1 VVQFRIELASFMYS
15 VAVKDHIMIAHSFQ
29 GKVFGPAQK
38 LHGATYIVTAEF
50 KVAQLDKDG
59 LVIDIAEA
67 ITILKEILAPLN
79 YQNLDTIEEF
89 KGINTTTEYMA
100 YYIHQQISKQVNSFF
115 KGSLKIILE
124 ESHIAWGSYE
134 SPV

>member
-1 VVQFRIELASFMYS
+1 MFS

-29 GKVFGPAQK
+29 GEIFGPAQK

-59 LVIDIAEA
+59 LVIDIGQA
-67 ITILKEILAPLN
+67 IAILKEVLEPLN
-79 YQNLDTIEEF
+79 YQNLDTLEQF
-89 KGINTTTEYMA
+89 KGVNTTTEHMA
-100 YYIHQQISKQVNSFF
+100 YYIHQQISKQVASFF

-134 SPV
+134 AEV

>member
-1 VVQFRIELASFMYS
+1 MFS

-29 GKVFGPAQK
+29 GEIFGPAQK

-50 KVAQLDKDG
+50 KVAQLDEDG
-59 LVIDIAEA
+59 LVIDIGQA
-67 ITILKEILAPLN
+67 IAILKEVLEPLN
-79 YQNLDTIEEF
+79 YQNLDTLEQF

-100 YYIHQQISKQVNSFF
+100 YYIHQQISKQVSSFF
-115 KGSLKIILE
+115 KGSLKVTLE

-134 SPV
+134 AEV

>member
-1 VVQFRIELASFMYS
+1 MYS

-29 GKVFGPAQK
+29 GEIFGPAQK
-38 LHGATYIVTAEF
+38 LHGATYVVTAEF
-50 KVAQLDKDG
+50 KVTQLDKDG
-59 LVIDIAEA
+59 LVIDIGQA
-67 ITILKEILAPLN
+67 ITILKEVLAPLN
-79 YQNLDTIEEF
+79 YQNLDNIELF
-89 KGINTTTEYMA
+89 NGVNTTTEYMA
-100 YYIHQQISKQVNSFF
+100 FYIHQQISKKVNSFF

>member
-1 VVQFRIELASFMYS
+1 
-15 VAVKDHIMIAHSFQ
+15 MIAHSFQ

-59 LVIDIAEA
+59 LVIDIDKA

-100 YYIHQQISKQVNSFF
+100 YYIHQQISQQVNSFF

>member
-1 VVQFRIELASFMYS
+1 MFS

-29 GKVFGPAQK
+29 GEIFGPAQK

-50 KVAQLDKDG
+50 KVPQLDKDG
-59 LVIDIAEA
+59 LVIDIGQA
-67 ITILKEILAPLN
+67 IAILKEVLEPLN
-79 YQNLDTIEEF
+79 YQNLDTLEQF
-89 KGINTTTEYMA
+89 KGVNTTTEHMA
-100 YYIHQQISKQVNSFF
+100 YYIHQQISKQVSSFF

-134 SPV
+134 AEV

>member
-1 VVQFRIELASFMYS
+1 MFS

-29 GKVFGPAQK
+29 GEIFGPAQK

-59 LVIDIAEA
+59 LVIDIGQA
-67 ITILKEILAPLN
+67 IAILKEVLEPLN
-79 YQNLDTIEEF
+79 YQNLDTLEQF
-89 KGINTTTEYMA
+89 KGVNTTTEHMA
-100 YYIHQQISKQVNSFF
+100 YYIHQQISKQVSSFF
-115 KGSLKIILE
+115 KGSLKVTLE

-134 SPV
+134 AEV

>member
-1 VVQFRIELASFMYS
+1 MYS

-29 GKVFGPAQK
+29 GEIFGPAQK

-59 LVIDIAEA
+59 LVIDIGQA
-67 ITILKEILAPLN
+67 ITIVKEMLAPLN
-79 YQNLDTIEEF
+79 YQNLDNIELF
-89 KGINTTTEYMA
+89 NGINTTIEYMA
-100 YYIHQQISKQVNSFF
+100 FYIHQQISKKVNYFF

>member
-1 VVQFRIELASFMYS
+1 MFS

-29 GKVFGPAQK
+29 GEIFGPAQK

-50 KVAQLDKDG
+50 KVPQLDKDG
-59 LVIDIAEA
+59 LVIDIGQA
-67 ITILKEILAPLN
+67 IAILKEVLEPLN
-79 YQNLDTIEEF
+79 YQNLDTLEQF
-89 KGINTTTEYMA
+89 KGINTTTEHMA

-115 KGSLKIILE
+115 KGSLKITLE

-134 SPV
+134 AQV

>member
-1 VVQFRIELASFMYS
+1 MFS

-29 GKVFGPAQK
+29 GEIFGPAQK

-59 LVIDIAEA
+59 LVIDIGQA
-67 ITILKEILAPLN
+67 IAILKEVLEPLN
-79 YQNLDTIEEF
+79 YQNLDTLEQF
-89 KGINTTTEYMA
+89 KGVNTTTEHMA
-100 YYIHQQISKQVNSFF
+100 YYIHQQISKQVASFF
-115 KGSLKIILE
+115 KGSLKVTLE

-134 SPV
+134 AEV